1 MHLANSERRYGAVAI
16 ALHWLMAML
25 IVLLI
30 ALGIYMVRLPDA
42 GFDQSKIYLIIIHKE
57 IGLLVL
63 ALVSLRLAW
72 RQLNPL
78 PALERTV
85 PEWQQ
90 VTAVFVHLCLYAL
103 MVAQPILGWLMSSA
117 AGISVD
123 FFRLFTLPDL
133 VRPQANLFAQLRQIH
148 DWLGFVM
155 AGLICLHAGAALRH
169 HFVQRD
175 ETLRKMIGTSRS

>member
-1 MHLANSERRYGAVAI
+1 MDLANTERRYGALAI
-16 ALHWLMAML
+16 ALHWLMAVL
-25 IVLLI
+25 VVLLI
-30 ALGIYMVRLPDA
+30 ALGIYMVQLPDA
-42 GFDQSKIYLIIIHKE
+42 GFDWNKVTLIIVHKE

-63 ALVSLRLAW
+63 ALAGVRLIW

-78 PALERTV
+78 PTLARTV

-103 MVAQPILGWLMSSA
+103 MVAQPVVGWLMSSA
-117 AGISVD
+117 SGIPVD
-123 FFRLFTLPDL
+123 FLGLFTLPDL
-133 VRPQANLFAQLRQIH
+133 VRPQVDLFAQLRQVH
-148 DWLGFVM
+148 AWLGLVM

-175 ETLRKMIGTSRS
+175 DTLRKMIGTSKS